1 MSTTFSHETIPAV
14 NRLTGSSRD
23 RPRFFLDMPG
33 IRLSDSSVYSTGLT
47 ELVPPEY
54 LGAAYALRSVLGF
67 GAGVVSPWVF
77 GLAIDWARGEPL
89 RSETMAWGLA
99 WSSLGVGALLGPIM
113 TLKLRALPEARS
125 MAGGRR

>member
-1 MSTTFSHETIPAV
+1 MP
-14 NRLTGSSRD
+14 
-23 RPRFFLDMPG
+23 RPVG
-33 IRLSDSSVYSTGLT
+33 GVIHSTGLT